1 MLKCGSCGAALVP
14 TARASKNKVRRYYIC
29 SARYKQGKTA
39 CPAKHLLPYE
49 AITDA
54 VLSHFEHLHEG
65 LIEQLIEKE
74 WDAWVAERARP
85 KPR

>member
-1 MLKCGSCGAALVP
+1 VRELWGRVGA

-49 AITDA
+49 AITDLAFRASARGLDRA
-54 VLSHFEHLHEG
+54 V
-65 LIEQLIEKE
+65 
-74 WDAWVAERARP
+74 D
-85 KPR
+85 